1 MTLAKLSYNRTRVHE
16 EREPKLASESLP
28 HDGHA
33 LRSRGS
39 RPSQLVDFHPPPHPR
54 HSRQGSKPPTASST
68 SPCRLSSRDA
78 CILADQPWW
87 LRVGRSIVASRFKRS
102 MHAARE
108 DRRPMASTML
118 PAYAKTR
125 PRKGAMIGARKARR
139 INNLRA
145 STTRRYLPGRQM
157 CSSTRRPTRTH

>member
-16 EREPKLASESLP
+16 ERGPKLASESLP

-39 RPSQLVDFHPPPHPR
+39 RPSQLVDFHLPPHPR
-54 HSRQGSKPPTASST
+54 LSRQGSKPPTASSIIQRR
-68 SPCRLSSRDA
+68 PSSQDA
-78 CILADQPWW
+78 CILVDQPWW
-87 LRVGRSIVASRFKRS
+87 LGVSRSIVASRFKRP

-125 PRKGAMIGARKARR
+125 PRKVGATIGARKARR
-139 INNLRA
+139 
-145 STTRRYLPGRQM
+145 YLPGR
-157 CSSTRRPTRTH
+157 